1 MTSSVLN
8 SERATT
14 TTTTTTLLIENEHLP
29 AAVGARIYIHISS
42 RGVCNGV
49 IVEARGHLA
58 ELRTGTKVGKKTK
71 NVNKETELRHIAAFH
86 CSIPQHLTL
95 QGFT

>member
-1 MTSSVLN
+1 MLK

-14 TTTTTTLLIENEHLP
+14 TTTQLIENEHLP
-29 AAVGARIYIHISS
+29 PAVGTRIYIHISS

-58 ELRTGTKVGKKTK
+58 ELRTGTKVGEKTK
-71 NVNKETELRHIAAFH
+71 TKKHNCGTLLRFIVSFLDTSP
-86 CSIPQHLTL
+86 CG
-95 QGFT
+95 GFA